1 MNIKAGKIQG
11 VNGDAIYNE
20 QGNANINVSAG
31 EIIGGISAI
40 ATGGEGTIQITG
52 GTITGG
58 TGSGIY
64 ISGNMTTTVT
74 GGDIAGT
81 LGIELA
87 GNANV
92 TIENGNI
99 SGKEVGIRTFDG
111 TLEIKGGKIIGN
123 VYDAISAYK
132 EGTIKVSGGELTGNN
147 SGIYIQDTATG
158 TITVEN
164 GIINGKQYYGI
175 YNNSSAI
182 VDIYGGTITG
192 GTSQYGGNG
201 TINVH

>member
-1 MNIKAGKIQG
+1 M
-11 VNGDAIYNE
+11 
-20 QGNANINVSAG
+20 
-31 EIIGGISAI
+31 
-40 ATGGEGTIQITG
+40 
-52 GTITGG
+52 
-58 TGSGIY
+58 SGIY
-64 ISGNMTTTVT
+64 IYGNTTTTINGGNVT
-74 GGDIAGT
+74 GT
-81 LGIELA
+81 YGIELV

-92 TIENGNI
+92 IIENGNI

-111 TLEIKGGKIIGN
+111 TLEVKGGKIIGN
-123 VYDAISAYK
+123 IYDAVSQYK
-132 EGTIKVSGGELTGNN
+132 EGTIKVSGGELVGNN
-147 SGIYIQDTATG
+147 SGIYIQDTSTG

-192 GTSQYGGNG
+192 VTSKYGGNG